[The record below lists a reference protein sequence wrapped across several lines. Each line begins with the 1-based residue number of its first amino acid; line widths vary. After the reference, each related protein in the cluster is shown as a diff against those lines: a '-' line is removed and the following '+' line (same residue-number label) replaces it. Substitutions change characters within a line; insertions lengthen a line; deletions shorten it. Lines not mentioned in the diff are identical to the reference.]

1 MTEQVEN
8 KEVPTAPDASKAEAN
23 ELTINDLNAM
33 KVIID
38 IASSRG
44 AFKPNEM
51 VAVGQT
57 YAKLTTF
64 LDSVSKQAEGAKQY
78 YDALEAGNKALEES
92 YVTKTG
98 NINKQVIDARN
109 ANFPS
114 IFGALRPCI
123 PFSKIKPRITPSSL
137 AHTTN
142 TWAMGEFVIHIL
154 LPFSK

>member
-8 KEVPTAPDASKAEAN
+8 KQEQSGQAPAQEGADLN
-23 ELTINDLNAM
+23 INDLNAM

-64 LDSVSKQAEGAKQY
+64 LDSVSKQAEGAK
-78 YDALEAGNKALEES
+78 
-92 YVTKTG
+92 
-98 NINKQVIDARN
+98 
-109 ANFPS
+109 
-114 IFGALRPCI
+114 
-123 PFSKIKPRITPSSL
+123 
-137 AHTTN
+137 
-142 TWAMGEFVIHIL
+142 
-154 LPFSK
+154 

>member
-1 MTEQVEN
+1 MAENVQEKVEQ
-8 KEVPTAPDASKAEAN
+8 APAQEAPKADAN

-64 LDSVSKQAEGAKQY
+64 LDSVSKQAEGAKQ
-78 YDALEAGNKALEES
+78 
-92 YVTKTG
+92 
-98 NINKQVIDARN
+98 
-109 ANFPS
+109 
-114 IFGALRPCI
+114 
-123 PFSKIKPRITPSSL
+123 
-137 AHTTN
+137 
-142 TWAMGEFVIHIL
+142 
-154 LPFSK
+154 